1 MKRFVLIFNIFII
14 ALFILEGC
22 TGGYSFTGASIPPD
36 AKTISIQNFPNYAS
50 LVNPQLS
57 QVLTDGLRNAFSSQT
72 SLNLVDYDGDLDIK
86 GEITNYTMQPTAIT
100 GNDQAAMNR
109 LTITIKVVFVNTKDP
124 NANFEQSFSR
134 YKEFSAQMNF
144 SAVESSLVEE
154 IVNELIDDVF
164 NKAVVNW

>member
-1 MKRFVLIFNIFII
+1 MKRFVIIFNIFII

-144 SAVESSLVEE
+144 SSVESSLVEE

>member
-1 MKRFVLIFNIFII
+1 MIV
-14 ALFILEGC
+14 GC
-22 TGGYSFTGASIPPD
+22 VGGYSFTGASIPPD

-50 LVNPQLS
+50 MVNPQLS

-134 YKEFSAQMNF
+134 YREFSAQMNF
-144 SAVESSLVEE
+144 SSIESSLVEE

>member
-1 MKRFVLIFNIFII
+1 MNRVAIIFYSCIFVL
-14 ALFILEGC
+14 LMMVGC

-134 YKEFSAQMNF
+134 YKEFRAQMNF

>member
-1 MKRFVLIFNIFII
+1 MKRFVLIFDIFII

-144 SAVESSLVEE
+144 SSVESSLVEE

>member
-86 GEITNYTMQPTAIT
+86 GKITNYTMQPTAIT

>member
-1 MKRFVLIFNIFII
+1 MKRFVVIFDVCII
-14 ALFILEGC
+14 VLFMSVRC

-72 SLNLVDYDGDLDIK
+72 SLNLIDYDGDLDIK

-109 LTITIKVVFVNTKDP
+109 LTITIKVIFVNTKDP

-144 SAVESSLVEE
+144 SSVESSLVEE

>member
-14 ALFILEGC
+14 ALFMLEGC

-50 LVNPQLS
+50 MVNPQLS

-134 YKEFSAQMNF
+134 YREFSAQMNF
-144 SAVESSLVEE
+144 SSVESSLVEE

>member
-144 SAVESSLVEE
+144 SSVESSLVEE
-154 IVNELIDDVF
+154 IVTELIDDVF

>member
-1 MKRFVLIFNIFII
+1 MKRIAIHSAFVAAIFLIVS
-14 ALFILEGC
+14 C
-22 TGGYSFTGASIPPD
+22 VGGYSFTGASIPPD

>member
-144 SAVESSLVEE
+144 SSVESSLVEE
-154 IVNELIDDVF
+154 LVNELIDDVF

>member
-36 AKTISIQNFPNYAS
+36 AKAISIQNFPNYAS

-144 SAVESSLVEE
+144 SSVESSLVEE

>member
-1 MKRFVLIFNIFII
+1 MKRLAIYSTFII
-14 ALFILEGC
+14 ALLVLSRC

-36 AKTISIQNFPNYAS
+36 AKTISIQNFPNYAT

-57 QVLTDGLRNAFSSQT
+57 QVLTDGLRNAFASQT

-86 GEITNYTMQPTAIT
+86 GEITNYIMQPTAIT

-124 NANFEQSFSR
+124 NANFEQSFTR
-134 YKEFSAQMNF
+134 YKEFSAQLNF
-144 SAVESSLVEE
+144 SSIENSLVEE

-164 NKAVVNW
+164 NKSVVNW

>member
-1 MKRFVLIFNIFII
+1 MKRLAIYSTFII
-14 ALFILEGC
+14 ALLVFSRC

-36 AKTISIQNFPNYAS
+36 AKTISIQNFPNYAT

-57 QVLTDGLRNAFSSQT
+57 QVLTDGLRNAFASQT

-124 NANFEQSFSR
+124 NANFEQSFTR
-134 YKEFSAQMNF
+134 YKEFSAQLNF
-144 SAVESSLVEE
+144 SSIENSLVEE

-164 NKAVVNW
+164 NKSVVNW

>member
-144 SAVESSLVEE
+144 SAVENSLVEE

>member
-1 MKRFVLIFNIFII
+1 MKRFVLIFNICII
-14 ALFILEGC
+14 ALFMLEGC

-86 GEITNYTMQPTAIT
+86 GEITNYTMQPIAIT

>member
-86 GEITNYTMQPTAIT
+86 GEITNYTMLPTAIT

>member
-154 IVNELIDDVF
+154 IVNELIYDVF

>member
-144 SAVESSLVEE
+144 SSVESSLVEE

>member
-144 SAVESSLVEE
+144 SAVENSLVEE

-164 NKAVVNW
+164 NRAVVNW

>member
-134 YKEFSAQMNF
+134 YREFSAQMNF
-144 SAVESSLVEE
+144 SSIESSLVEE

>member
-109 LTITIKVVFVNTKDP
+109 LTITIKVVFVNAKDP

>member
-72 SLNLVDYDGDLDIK
+72 SLNLVDYDGDLDIT

-144 SAVESSLVEE
+144 SSVESSLVEE

>member
-134 YKEFSAQMNF
+134 YKEFSAQLNF
-144 SAVESSLVEE
+144 SSVESSLVEE

-164 NKAVVNW
+164 NKSVVNW

>member
-72 SLNLVDYDGDLDIK
+72 SLNFVDYDGDLDIK

-144 SAVESSLVEE
+144 SSVESSLVEE

>member
-50 LVNPQLS
+50 MVNPQLS

-144 SAVESSLVEE
+144 SSVESSLVEE

>member
-1 MKRFVLIFNIFII
+1 
-14 ALFILEGC
+14 
-22 TGGYSFTGASIPPD
+22 
-36 AKTISIQNFPNYAS
+36 
-50 LVNPQLS
+50 
-57 QVLTDGLRNAFSSQT
+57 
-72 SLNLVDYDGDLDIK
+72 
-86 GEITNYTMQPTAIT
+86 MQPTAIT

-144 SAVESSLVEE
+144 SSVESSLVEE

>member
-109 LTITIKVVFVNTKDP
+109 LSITIKVVFVNTKDP

-144 SAVESSLVEE
+144 SSVESSLVEE

>member
-14 ALFILEGC
+14 ALFILGGC

-144 SAVESSLVEE
+144 SSVESSLVEE

>member
-134 YKEFSAQMNF
+134 YKEFSAQINF
-144 SAVESSLVEE
+144 SSVESSLVEE

>member
-100 GNDQAAMNR
+100 GTDQAAMNR
-109 LTITIKVVFVNTKDP
+109 LTIPIKVVFVNTKDP

-144 SAVESSLVEE
+144 SSVESSLVEE

>member
-1 MKRFVLIFNIFII
+1 MKNVAVLFSIYLLMGCIFS
-14 ALFILEGC
+14 GC

-57 QVLTDGLRNAFSSQT
+57 QILTDGMRNTFASQT
-72 SLNLVDYDGDLDIK
+72 SLNVVNSDGDMDIS
-86 GEITNYTMQPTAIT
+86 GEITGYTMQPTAIT

-109 LTITIKVVFVNTKDP
+109 LTITIKVKFVNTKDP
-124 NANFEQSFSR
+124 KSSFEQSFSR
-134 YKEFSAQMNF
+134 FKEFSAQLNF
-144 SAVESSLVEE
+144 SSIENSLVEE

-164 NKAVVNW
+164 NKSVVNW